1 MTKPLIL
8 FSLFSILFTHLVTYS
23 LTIFILIR
31 SFNAY
36 YCFNFI
42 IASIGLLPPLIYL
55 IFAISLLLY
64 NYYRH
69 IKLTISR
76 FFCIILSLTR
86 QLYKDFKLVQRVISS
101 YSSYR
106 IFLIVALIT
115 APVSN
120 LCAILYSSDAKTLR
134 ITYLHLINN

>member
-1 MTKPLIL
+1 MVDGGRLPLYNSKVRLVLPIPQLTELFIPPSLSPIL
-8 FSLFSILFTHLVTYS
+8 STHLVTCS

-101 YSSYR
+101 YLSYR
-106 IFLIVALIT
+106 IFLIVALI
-115 APVSN
+115 AALVLN
-120 LCAILYSSDAKTLR
+120 L
-134 ITYLHLINN
+134 